1 MTQAMKL
8 MANEFIKRDLSIGE
22 IIEIM
27 QALSFV
33 LNDRKRRDNLIKIRF
48 LEDDAEERMKY
59 DEKIKWAEDSE
70 KEDINDAE
78 AVLRKYDLDYDVD
91 ELLGNER
98 G

>member
-1 MTQAMKL
+1 MTHAMKL

-27 QALSFV
+27 QYLSFV

-70 KEDINDAE
+70 KEDIYDAE
-78 AVLRKYDLDYDVD
+78 AVLRKYELKYDVD
-91 ELLGNER
+91 ELLGNESM
-98 G
+98 

>member
-1 MTQAMKL
+1 MTQAMQL

-70 KEDINDAE
+70 IEDINDAE
-78 AVLRKYDLDYDVD
+78 AVLRKYKLEYDVD
-91 ELLGNER
+91 ELLGNESI
-98 G
+98 

>member
-8 MANEFIKRDLSIGE
+8 MANEFIKRDFSIGE

-70 KEDINDAE
+70 IEDIYDAE
-78 AVLRKYDLDYDVD
+78 AVLRKYELKYDVD
-91 ELLGNER
+91 ELLGNESI
-98 G
+98 

>member
-8 MANEFIKRDLSIGE
+8 MVNEFIKRDLSIRE

-27 QALSFV
+27 KALSFV

-48 LEDDAEERMKY
+48 LEDDAEQRKKY
-59 DEKIKWAEDSE
+59 EEEIKWVEDEE

-78 AVLRKYDLDYDVD
+78 AVLRKYELKYDVD
-91 ELLGNER
+91 ELLGNESM
-98 G
+98 